1 MPRESKSPSRTMR
14 LQEWKND
21 ASGGIEGLP
30 LQLMIVILV
39 ATMGTAIIV
48 GWMGSIE
55 TPKAIGDVSISEVV
69 ATMGEDGSIE
79 DVIVTVYDQDGNP
92 LEGAIVTLSGYGI
105 KDGGGDNYEITKP
118 NGTATFQGLSVS
130 YSGNLDLIT
139 IEVHVT
145 KSGYADSGTYEFA
158 VAIP

>member
-69 ATMGEDGSIE
+69 ADMEDGSIDE
-79 DVIVTVYDQDGNP
+79 VIITVYDQDGNP
-92 LEGAIVTLSGYGI
+92 LEDAIVTLSGYGI
-105 KDGGGDNYEITKP
+105 KDEEGKNYKTTESD
-118 NGTATFQGLSVS
+118 GTATFHGLSVS